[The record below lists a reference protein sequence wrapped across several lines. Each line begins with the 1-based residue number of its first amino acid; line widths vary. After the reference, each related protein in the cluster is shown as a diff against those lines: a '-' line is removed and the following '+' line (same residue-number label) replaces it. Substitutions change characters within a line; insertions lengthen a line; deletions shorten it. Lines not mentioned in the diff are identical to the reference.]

1 MIERPADL
9 ACFRC
14 GELEP
19 ATFTHREHLRMAF
32 EMLRRDEFPETA
44 LYDSRALQS
53 LTARAGVPGKFH
65 PTIPVAFLSRLAE
78 RMSGRGAETFEAFA
92 LAHPDLLDG
101 SVLERLYRPE
111 RLASAAA
118 RTTFLLPTTL
128 AGEIGA
134 AALSG
139 WARCVA
145 WRHGGTARRR
155 CGARSGRAQRPLRRP
170 RAHSAP
176 RRAAPSARKVSARLP

>member
-128 AGEIGA
+128 AG
-134 AALSG
+134 
-139 WARCVA
+139 
-145 WRHGGTARRR
+145 
-155 CGARSGRAQRPLRRP
+155 
-170 RAHSAP
+170 
-176 RRAAPSARKVSARLP
+176 